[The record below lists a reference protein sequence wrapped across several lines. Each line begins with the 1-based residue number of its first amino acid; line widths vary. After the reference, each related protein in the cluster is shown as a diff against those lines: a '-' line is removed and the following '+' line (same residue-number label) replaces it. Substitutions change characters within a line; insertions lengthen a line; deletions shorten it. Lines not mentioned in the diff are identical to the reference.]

1 MTYDINEEPT
11 EATAYIKRLVYP
23 GSSTTS
29 ATYLSGIIQTSN
41 YDYVF
46 HGDESSGKT
55 YVTKQDPSAY
65 PDMPEPLRPDNP
77 EVDVDDTVDEYDGS
91 GLPPASSAGGGRTK
105 RKERNLRSGGSNNNP
120 FEERIKLQV
129 DGYLEKERRRQ
140 RRRMQSDDGSVIDI
154 LVSKFCRLSSCLI
167 PSFTLTCVQLSYP
180 IQTGC
185 LHHRCPML
193 G

>member
-1 MTYDINEEPT
+1 MYAINDEPT

-77 EVDVDDTVDEYDGS
+77 DVDVDDTVDEYDGS

-105 RKERNLRSGGSNNNP
+105 RKESTIVCV
-120 FEERIKLQV
+120 RIV
-129 DGYLEKERRRQ
+129 FR
-140 RRRMQSDDGSVIDI
+140 I
-154 LVSKFCRLSSCLI
+154 LVYLI
-167 PSFTLTCVQLSYP
+167 PQLQNKPKPPRLQIVCGAHFLQLFPPPKMELSLAQDATAYSLTES
-180 IQTGC
+180 
-185 LHHRCPML
+185 
-193 G
+193 